1 MTEYVFI
8 GERLVSSKQIIP
20 NNPRGCLVNSVAT
33 VGDKIEYTWQGGRF
47 YSVDRSDFVLNTP
60 SNRVVLDKIFRLREA
75 AKLNE
80 EIAEELLESIT
91 VDSI

>member
-8 GERLVSSKQIIP
+8 GEMLVSSEQIIP

-33 VGDKIEYTWQGGRF
+33 VGYKIEYTWQGGRF